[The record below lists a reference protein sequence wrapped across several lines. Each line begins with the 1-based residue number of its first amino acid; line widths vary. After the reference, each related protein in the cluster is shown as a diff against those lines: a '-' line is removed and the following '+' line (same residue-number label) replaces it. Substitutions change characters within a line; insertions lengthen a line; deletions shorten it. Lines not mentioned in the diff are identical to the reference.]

1 MINALTIQA
10 KNIPEF
16 LERLLRVCRH
26 RGFTIQ
32 SINAEVNDAL
42 QSTQINLTVCSE
54 RDISLLTKQID
65 KVVGVIGLT
74 YCNNQKTIK
83 QVRKL

>member
-10 KNIPEF
+10 KNSPEF

-26 RGFTIQ
+26 RGFIIQ
-32 SINAEVNDAL
+32 SINAEVNDTL

-65 KVVGVIGLT
+65 KVVGVIGFTLLQQPE
-74 YCNNQKTIK
+74 NIK
-83 QVRKL
+83 ASA

>member
-1 MINALTIQA
+1 MINALTVEA
-10 KNIPEF
+10 KNSPEF

-32 SINAEVNDAL
+32 SINAEVNNT
-42 QSTQINLTVCSE
+42 QHTTQINLTVCSE

-74 YCNNQKTIK
+74 LLQQPENIK
-83 QVRKL
+83 ASA

>member
-1 MINALTIQA
+1 MINALTVEA
-10 KNIPEF
+10 KNSPEF

-54 RDISLLTKQID
+54 RDISLLTKQIE
-65 KVVGVIGLT
+65 KVVGVIEIALLQQPE
-74 YCNNQKTIK
+74 NIK
-83 QVRKL
+83 ASA

>member
-1 MINALTIQA
+1 MINALTVEA
-10 KNIPEF
+10 KNSPEF

-54 RDISLLTKQID
+54 RDISLLTKQIE
-65 KVVGVIGLT
+65 KVVGVIEIALLQQPE
-74 YCNNQKTIK
+74 NIK
-83 QVRKL
+83 VSA

>member
-10 KNIPEF
+10 KNSPEF

-42 QSTQINLTVCSE
+42 QTTHINLTVFSE
-54 RDISLLTKQID
+54 RDINLLTKQID
-65 KVVGVIGLT
+65 KVVGVIEITLLQQPE
-74 YCNNQKTIK
+74 NIK
-83 QVRKL
+83 ASA